1 MQIGEIKGEKF
12 FINKLKQLLKALR
25 RNENIYIQQQYYIQ
39 FLGSPEMNMH
49 LTVERELSLAWC
61 GGSGIVNNLRICVR
75 CWAFMDKH
83 LPLKTTNYIV
93 LTLIIFDT

>member
-49 LTVERELSLAWC
+49 LTVERELSLA
-61 GGSGIVNNLRICVR
+61 
-75 CWAFMDKH
+75 
-83 LPLKTTNYIV
+83 
-93 LTLIIFDT
+93 

>member
-39 FLGSPEMNMH
+39 FLGSPEMH
-49 LTVERELSLAWC
+49 FTVERELSLA
-61 GGSGIVNNLRICVR
+61 
-75 CWAFMDKH
+75 
-83 LPLKTTNYIV
+83 
-93 LTLIIFDT
+93 

>member
-25 RNENIYIQQQYYIQ
+25 RNENIYIQQKYYIQ

-49 LTVERELSLAWC
+49 LTVERELSLA
-61 GGSGIVNNLRICVR
+61 
-75 CWAFMDKH
+75 
-83 LPLKTTNYIV
+83 
-93 LTLIIFDT
+93 